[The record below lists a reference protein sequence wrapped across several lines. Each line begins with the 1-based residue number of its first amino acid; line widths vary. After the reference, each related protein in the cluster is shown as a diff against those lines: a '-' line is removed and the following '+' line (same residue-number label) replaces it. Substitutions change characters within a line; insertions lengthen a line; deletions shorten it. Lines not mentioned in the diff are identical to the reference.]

1 MTRSAAWGAVLLAA
15 VLVTGCS
22 GSGGSSSAPSS
33 ALPVTPSSAPS
44 APASPEAT
52 PVSPEAA
59 PEPSPVVSYLAGTKI
74 VAFDGTEVRVTRN
87 DGGFEVVGSVT
98 NTHDTTINFRVTV
111 SVGNG
116 EDWVRTTKLYFPKV
130 APGQTNRETA
140 LVRGS
145 YRGELPDGPKVS
157 IDSVI
162 NY

>member
-1 MTRSAAWGAVLLAA
+1 MSVRNMTRSAARGAVLLVA

-52 PVSPEAA
+52 P
-59 PEPSPVVSYLAGTKI
+59 EPSPVVSYLAGTKI
-74 VAFDGTEVRVTRN
+74 VTLGGTEVRVTRN
-87 DGGFEVVGSVT
+87 DVGFEVVGSVT
-98 NTHDTTINFRVTV
+98 HTHDVTLNIRVTV

-116 EDWVRTTKLYFPKV
+116 KDWVRTTKLYFPKV
-130 APGQTNRETA
+130 APGQTSRETA

-145 YRGELPDGPKVS
+145 YQGELPDGPKVH